1 MKIAVNNSQVQ
12 LQVQAEKIR
21 KLAVFFMQKT
31 AELTP
36 HVKWSDISILLADN
50 NLIAEINSSYLGKKR
65 PTDVISF
72 ALEPMPARAQGGEA
86 MNAEI
91 IVNAERAMETGPK
104 FNGIVRELA
113 LYIAH
118 GCDHLSGA
126 DDGTPADRKKMRAR
140 ELQWIKEAES
150 KGLLKELVK
159 TFKPSTKTNQTEKT
173 RQH

>member
-72 ALEPMPARAQGGEA
+72 ALEPLPARAQGGEA

-91 IVNAERAMETGPK
+91 IVNAERAMETGLSLT
-104 FNGIVRELA
+104 V
-113 LYIAH
+113 
-118 GCDHLSGA
+118 LSGNSRYISRTDA
-126 DDGTPADRKKMRAR
+126 TIFPAPTMEHRPTGKNAR
-140 ELQWIKEAES
+140 QRVAMD
-150 KGLLKELVK
+150 
-159 TFKPSTKTNQTEKT
+159 
-173 RQH
+173 